1 MSLISSLSTGQTGL
15 DANSNDLSV
24 IGDNIANSN
33 TVGFK
38 ASRAVFADA
47 MAQEMIGSAGA
58 SPQTGLGVNTQT
70 VQKLLTQGALSN
82 TGLATDVALD
92 GNGMFV
98 VKGTANGRDGEY
110 YTRNGQFSVDKSGFL
125 VNQEG
130 LRVQGYTASAAGVIQ
145 GVPGDLQLNSAS
157 SVPSPT
163 TTVTVKANLNSQDVV
178 PTVTPFD
185 PLNPTATSNFSTST
199 TIYDSLGAAHQVDL
213 YFVKTSATQW
223 AYHALTDGGGL
234 TGGTA
239 GTATEIQTG
248 TLTFDAQG
256 RYTTAPTPTGTF
268 NPINATNPQALTFNF
283 GDPTGGTP
291 AGTGLLGVTSFAQ
304 KSNASSVSQDGYAS
318 GTLNSM
324 TIDRD
329 GKITGAFSNGQSR
342 VIGQLGIAQFGAP
355 DQMARVSGNLFATTA
370 GSGPATIGGANTG
383 GRGAIV
389 AGALENSNVN
399 LSDELVHMIAA
410 QRNYQANAKTVTT
423 ADSLLGELMN
433 LKR

>member
-38 ASRAVFADA
+38 ASRAVFSDA
-47 MAQEMIGSAGA
+47 MAQEMIGGAGA
-58 SPQTGLGVNTQT
+58 TPQMGLGVNTQT

-82 TGLATDVALD
+82 TGLATDLAVD

-98 VKGTANGRDGEY
+98 VSGSANGRSGEY
-110 YTRNGQFSVDKSGFL
+110 YTRNGQFSMDKSGFL

-130 LRVQGYTASAAGVIQ
+130 LRVQGYTATATGTIQ
-145 GVPGDLQLNSAS
+145 GVLGDLKLNGAG
-157 SVPSPT
+157 SVPSAT
-163 TTVTVKANLNSQDVV
+163 TSVSVKANLDSATAISAGV
-178 PTVTPFD
+178 FD
-185 PLNPTATSNFSTST
+185 PLNPQTTSAFNTST
-199 TIYDSLGAAHQVDL
+199 TVYDSLGASHQVDI

-223 AYHALTDGGGL
+223 GYHAVTDGGGL

-239 GTATEIQTG
+239 GTPTEVQTG
-248 TLTFDAQG
+248 TLTFDSQG
-256 RYTTAPTPTGTF
+256 RYTTAPTATGTF
-268 NPINATNPQALTFNF
+268 NPLNAVNPQPLTFNF
-283 GDPTGGTP
+283 GDPTTGVP
-291 AGTGLLGVTSFAQ
+291 AGTGLLGVTNFAQ
-304 KSNASSVSQDGYAS
+304 KSNAVSVTQDGYAS
-318 GTLNSM
+318 GTLNSIS
-324 TIDRD
+324 IDRD

-342 VIGQLGIAQFGAP
+342 VVGEVAIAQFGAP
-355 DQMARVSGNLFATTA
+355 DQLSRVSGNLFATTA
-370 GSGPATIGGANTG
+370 GSGPATVGEANTG

-399 LSDELVHMIAA
+399 LSDELVRMIAA

-423 ADSLLGELMN
+423 ADALLGELIN

>member
-58 SPQTGLGVNTQT
+58 SPQTGLGVGTQT

-98 VKGTANGRDGEY
+98 VKGAANGRDGEY
-110 YTRNGQFSVDKSGFL
+110 YTRNGQFTVDKSGYL

-130 LRVQGYTASAAGVIQ
+130 LRVQGYSASAAGVIQ

-157 SVPSPT
+157 SVPSAT
-163 TTVTVKANLNSQDVV
+163 TTVTLKANLNASD
-178 PTVTPFD
+178 PISAAAFD
-185 PLNPTATSNFSTST
+185 PTNPAATSNFSTST
-199 TIYDSLGAAHQVDL
+199 TVYDSLGAGHQVDI

-256 RYTTAPTPTGTF
+256 NYTTAPTPTGTF

-291 AGTGLLGVTSFAQ
+291 AGTGKLGVTSYAL
-304 KSNASSVSQDGYAS
+304 KSNTTSVSQDGYAS

-342 VIGQLGIAQFGAP
+342 VIGEVGVAQFSAP
-355 DQMARVSGNLFATTA
+355 DQLSRVSGNLFATTA
-370 GSGPATIGGANTG
+370 GSGQATIGAANTG

-399 LSDELVHMIAA
+399 LSDELVRMIAA